1 MPISS
6 NKTEKKKDGN
16 IGVFEEK
23 PKTFP
28 QLFHTYV

>member
-6 NKTEKKKDGN
+6 NKTEKKDGN
-16 IGVFEEK
+16 IGVLEEK